1 MAFTR
6 AQATG
11 LLNKTEM
18 RLFDDS
24 RANALRRLDRRA
36 LMARITR
43 SRAARDRA
51 RDLLKRQRIAARKGG
66 PAGRDGVA
74 DRTARKERLLVEILE
89 RFVDARRRAPAEA
102 ASAPMP
108 AAKKASGATAR
119 KVSGPTVKK
128 VSTPKK
134 AARPAAKGTT
144 KKAATTKSPARK
156 AAARTGTG
164 SAVPVKKAA
173 GRETRRAGKAVGTV
187 TSEGALETTH
197 RLLEAKQE
205 RDRSPRPWQAF
216 DQAAAPVPEPG
227 YQSPQAASKA
237 QELHA
242 GESRMTPIHGSIS
255 THDRRNQ
262 GKRDSR
268 GDTD

>member
-24 RANALRRLDRRA
+24 RANALRRLDRTA

-102 ASAPMP
+102 ARATMP
-108 AAKKASGATAR
+108 AAKKASGATAK

-128 VSTPKK
+128 ASTPKK
-134 AARPAAKGTT
+134 AARPAAKGPT
-144 KKAATTKSPARK
+144 KK
-156 AAARTGTG
+156 AAARTAAG
-164 SAVPVKKAA
+164 SAVPAKKAA
-173 GRETRRAGKAVGTV
+173 GRETRRAGKAAGTV
-187 TSEGALETTH
+187 TPERALESTR

-205 RDRSPRPWQAF
+205 RDRSPRPWHSLGH
-216 DQAAAPVPEPG
+216 AADPVPEPG

-255 THDRRNQ
+255 THDRHNQ

-268 GDTD
+268 GDND

>member
-24 RANALRRLDRRA
+24 RANALRRLDRTA

-102 ASAPMP
+102 ARATMP
-108 AAKKASGATAR
+108 AAKKASGATAK

-128 VSTPKK
+128 ASTPKK
-134 AARPAAKGTT
+134 AATM
-144 KKAATTKSPARK
+144 KSPARK
-156 AAARTGTG
+156 TAARTAAG
-164 SAVPVKKAA
+164 SAVPAKKAA
-173 GRETRRAGKAVGTV
+173 RRETRRAGKAMGTV
-187 TSEGALETTH
+187 TPEGALESTR

-205 RDRSPRPWQAF
+205 RDRSPRPWHSLGH
-216 DQAAAPVPEPG
+216 AADPVPEPG

-255 THDRRNQ
+255 THDRHNQ

-268 GDTD
+268 GDND